1 MVNCFEYDYQNL
13 YNIRAIK
20 LPQTQEFSLGEYK
33 SLGVSIVHKFEELAY
48 LYIIVVA
55 MNWKT
60 IPAIENFWEGFLG
73 GDMTWSV

>member
-55 MNWKT
+55 MN
-60 IPAIENFWEGFLG
+60 
-73 GDMTWSV
+73 